1 MICPKPHR
9 RRRPGWDSKPGSRG
23 AKGLGHDGLDS
34 SAKAPAASSVPLP
47 THSLPPLARFTQSHH
62 SPFSIPHTH
71 QPTHVALGV
80 STHYPIAYL
89 KPPHPDWTILGRQ
102 HLLQEVFLA
111 LYSAHLPLAGLR
123 VLSAFSASPDHHF
136 DCELPSSFTYST
148 KSSLRAGT
156 GADSS
161 GFLYPAGPLEAE
173 RSCGPE
179 LSCSS

>member
-1 MICPKPHR
+1 MVSTALPRPLLPLQCPCP
-9 RRRPGWDSKPGSRG
+9 
-23 AKGLGHDGLDS
+23 
-34 SAKAPAASSVPLP
+34 P
-47 THSLPPLARFTQSHH
+47 THSHHWPASLRAITTHSAFLTLTSPPSR
-62 SPFSIPHTH
+62 
-71 QPTHVALGV
+71 ALGV

-161 GFLYPAGPLEAE
+161 GFLYPAGLLEAE